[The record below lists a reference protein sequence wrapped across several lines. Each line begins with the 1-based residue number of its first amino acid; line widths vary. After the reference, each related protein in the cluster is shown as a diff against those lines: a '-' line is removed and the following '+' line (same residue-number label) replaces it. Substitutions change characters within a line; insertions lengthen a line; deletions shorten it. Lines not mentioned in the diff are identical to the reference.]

1 MTFSSIGKQKRLERL
16 LTSGKMIVVPVDD
29 SLILGPK
36 QGLFNLENT
45 IKGIASGKPNAI
57 MGFKLAA
64 EYVVES
70 GYQIPFIYNL
80 TASTLLSEHTRK
92 TAVLCVENAL
102 VAGADCVAAHINF
115 SSRYENEMLCSFSQI
130 ANECDRLG
138 MPLLAIAYPRS
149 ERNGMDYNYEDMIK
163 GNQDA
168 YAELV
173 AHCVRVVSELG
184 ADIIKT
190 QYTGSAE
197 SFKIVTA
204 SAGKRPVVIA
214 GGPKISIETSLKCV
228 AGAIEAGGAG
238 ISFGRNIFNADYIVP
253 YLEAAKSIIFNGYTW
268 HEAISDYNKVI
279 GENYG

>member
-1 MTFSSIGKQKRLERL
+1 M
-16 LTSGKMIVVPVDD
+16 
-29 SLILGPK
+29 
-36 QGLFNLENT
+36 ENT

-57 MGFKLAA
+57 MGVKLAA

-149 ERNGMDYNYEDMIK
+149 ERNGKDYNYEDMIK

-168 YAELV
+168 YAELRLDEFGQNRLPV
-173 AHCVRVVSELG
+173 LIKPLREL
-184 ADIIKT
+184 
-190 QYTGSAE
+190 
-197 SFKIVTA
+197 V
-204 SAGKRPVVIA
+204 
-214 GGPKISIETSLKCV
+214 L
-228 AGAIEAGGAG
+228 EAGDTVRQEYFPEITKEKAERLSKQQFIEDALYRIEGHA
-238 ISFGRNIFNADYIVP
+238 SNTLDDLTEGRALITDRDAMS
-253 YLEAAKSIIFNGYTW
+253 AT
-268 HEAISDYNKVI
+268 
-279 GENYG
+279 